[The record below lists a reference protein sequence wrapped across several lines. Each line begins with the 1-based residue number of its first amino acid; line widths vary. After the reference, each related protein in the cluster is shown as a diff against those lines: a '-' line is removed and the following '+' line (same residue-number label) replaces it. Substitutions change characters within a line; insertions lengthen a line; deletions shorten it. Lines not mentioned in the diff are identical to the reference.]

1 MNIVKALTDYFKT
14 YPGLETK
21 TIFVDF
27 LKEQGSSFTIM
38 PSPTQ
43 PVTKYNIDGTYEKQF
58 AFSLIGRFY
67 YSEEIAMNIQNSSF
81 FQEMEEWILDNNQN
95 EVYPDLEDEYQVL
108 GIEVVSNGYLL
119 GISPDGKTGQYEIR
133 FNLNYEKGDN

>member
-1 MNIVKALTDYFKT
+1 MNLVKSLTDYFNA

-27 LKEQGSSFTIM
+27 LKEKGNSFAIL

-43 PVTKYNIDGTYEKQF
+43 PVTIKNIDGSYEKQF
-58 AFSLIGRFY
+58 AFSLVGRFT
-67 YSEEIAMNIQNSSF
+67 YSQEIANNIQNSSF
-81 FQEMEEWILDNNQN
+81 FFDLEEWIIENNDNGVFP
-95 EVYPDLEDEYQVL
+95 EIEGYKVVDLETT
-108 GIEVVSNGYLL
+108 SNGYLL

-133 FNLNYEKGDN
+133 FNLRYEKE

>member
-1 MNIVKALTDYFKT
+1 MNLVESLTNYFKT

-27 LKEQGSSFTIM
+27 LKEKGSSFAIL

-43 PVTKYNIDGTYEKQF
+43 PVTVKNIDGSHEKQF
-58 AFSLIGRFY
+58 AFSLVGRFN
-67 YSEEIAMNIQNSSF
+67 YSQEIAMNIQNSSF
-81 FQEMEEWILDNNQN
+81 FFDLEEWIIKNNEN
-95 EVYPDLEDEYQVL
+95 ETYPEIEGYQVL
-108 GIEVVSNGYLL
+108 ELETSSNGYLL

-133 FNLNYEKGDN
+133 FNLKYEKEN